1 MPAVPE
7 ASFLNFLG
15 GLAAQALMQ
24 LGEVPN
30 PLTGGRESN
39 PAFARYTVQLM
50 TVLRDKTRGN
60 LSAEEAAY
68 LESAIGDLTARLAKV
83 EETVGE
89 SRSRGVA
96 ESTADAG
103 TAVAESRGRGVA
115 ESTEAAPDGGT
126 AAGAGASK
134 DPTSAE

>member
-83 EETVGE
+83 EETA
-89 SRSRGVA
+89 VA

-103 TAVAESRGRGVA
+103 TAVAESTA
-115 ESTEAAPDGGT
+115 AAPDGGT

>member
-39 PAFARYTVQLM
+39 PAFARYTVQLL

-83 EETVGE
+83 EGGRE
-89 SRSRGVA
+89 VA
-96 ESTADAG
+96 G
-103 TAVAESRGRGVA
+103 
-115 ESTEAAPDGGT
+115 STEDTSPPAAS
-126 AAGAGASK
+126 AGATTGPVA
-134 DPTSAE
+134 PE